1 MRKSFR
7 IQSRWFASL
16 LLLGFLIGCT
26 STKTVWNSRI
36 GTYHFDQAVLE
47 LGPPDKAASLTDG
60 TLVADWLTRRGSP
73 GGFTDPFYAYPP
85 AYHRRY
91 HHYWGPPLSY
101 YDPPTPDYF
110 LRLTFGPDGNLSAWQ
125 RLAR

>member
-85 AYHRRY
+85 
-91 HHYWGPPLSY
+91 LSY